1 MKNDFEMKITPC
13 KQKNNKATRKKKKM
27 KNITDFCTIQLTD
40 KIAVDLELESNSVDY
55 VNVIFLAPV

>member
-1 MKNDFEMKITPC
+1 
-13 KQKNNKATRKKKKM
+13 M

-55 VNVIFLAPV
+55 INVIFLAPV